1 MINCELIVANTKAQ
15 LYSFEYFEDFDL
27 LEFSD
32 LEPGEYGI
40 TISNPNNIDE
50 KQIVIS
56 TFAVTE

>member
-32 LEPGEYGI
+32 LYPGEYGI
-40 TISNPNNIDE
+40 TISNPNNIAE